1 MWKFSLKLFQGK
13 KNGQYKTK
21 FFSFW
26 GKGCPFINVKQRIPV
41 MLWSVS
47 DPMSHA
53 EVLLFS
59 PSICPQKG
67 YVVMSLSLSSC
78 SVGQQT
84 SINSDTTPVSLPFLH
99 PSIWQHGGGFT
110 LILLLHQHVCLCWSF
125 CSLSLKSTE

>member
-1 MWKFSLKLFQGK
+1 
-13 KNGQYKTK
+13 
-21 FFSFW
+21 
-26 GKGCPFINVKQRIPV
+26 

-67 YVVMSLSLSSC
+67 YVVMSLSLSSY

-84 SINSDTTPVSLPFLH
+84 SIDDITPVSLPFLH
-99 PSIWQHGGGFT
+99 PSIWQHGGLYT
-110 LILLLHQHVCLCWSF
+110 HSVPASTCLPLTVGRHSAP
-125 CSLSLKSTE
+125 EA

>member
-1 MWKFSLKLFQGK
+1 MMDSIEVDF
-13 KNGQYKTK
+13 

-26 GKGCPFINVKQRIPV
+26 GEGCPFINVKQRIPV

-67 YVVMSLSLSSC
+67 CVIMSRPLQL
-78 SVGQQT
+78 Q
-84 SINSDTTPVSLPFLH
+84 
-99 PSIWQHGGGFT
+99 
-110 LILLLHQHVCLCWSF
+110 CWTVDF
-125 CSLSLKSTE
+125 HR

>member
-1 MWKFSLKLFQGK
+1 MEVFFKVVPREK
-13 KNGQYKTK
+13 KNYGQYKTK

-84 SINSDTTPVSLPFLH
+84 SINSDITPVSLPFLH
-99 PSIWQHGGGFT
+99 PSIWQHGGASHSFCSR
-110 LILLLHQHVCLCWSF
+110 IDVCLCWSF